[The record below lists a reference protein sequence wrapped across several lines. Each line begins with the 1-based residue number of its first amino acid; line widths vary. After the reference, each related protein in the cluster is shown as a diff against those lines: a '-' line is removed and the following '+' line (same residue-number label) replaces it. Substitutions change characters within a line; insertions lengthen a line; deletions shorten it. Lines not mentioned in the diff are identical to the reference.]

1 MSLPFIGRSI
11 SCKIDDEWGI
21 AIFDILNVFISGIL
35 IFKHT
40 PFSFSPSLYLLAKNV
55 LCFTGIF
62 MEVNIVILVVE
73 QWTMPIEKTCCYLSF

>member
-1 MSLPFIGRSI
+1 M
-11 SCKIDDEWGI
+11 DDEEGL
-21 AIFDILNVFISGIL
+21 AIFEILNVFISGIL

-40 PFSFSPSLYLLAKNV
+40 PCNLSLSLYPLAKNV

-73 QWTMPIEKTCCYLSF
+73 QWTMPIEKTCCDLSF